1 MRSTQRERY
10 ATRATAGHGGD
21 VAVNDTMVTLVGN
34 AATAVEHR
42 QTTAG
47 VTVARFRLAA
57 TSRRWDKAQERW
69 TDGETS
75 FYTVRSWRGLADNV
89 AASVAVGEP
98 LIVQGRL
105 RLREGEQPPEKG
117 GQRWFSAEVD
127 AVAIGHDLT
136 RGTAAFRRVLR
147 AVRTGADG
155 LSAPAQ
161 QPSTAPG
168 PSPAPD
174 PSPPPR
180 PSTATEPSPSGQL
193 AQAPQSPPVSASAS
207 VLPSPPQPHPSQSR
221 PPESASPSG
230 SPSPTP
236 QRSRPPHPAPS
247 AQQDLWEGPLPEAG
261 TRTPP
266 KAPTKAA
273 SPTTVVSP
281 MAANSPAATSSPTN
295 SPTDAAPPTDA
306 ETRTVGEARPPAR
319 PRTGA
324 KERRVLKEKRAAKGS
339 TTAKTPTTSG
349 IAAGAGGSGSSA
361 AAPSSVPHSPRTVT
375 VP

>member
-1 MRSTQRERY
+1 M
-10 ATRATAGHGGD
+10 
-21 VAVNDTMVTLVGN
+21 NDTMVTLVGN

-42 QTTAG
+42 LTAAG

-147 AVRTGADG
+147 ALRTGADG
-155 LSAPAQ
+155 P
-161 QPSTAPG
+161 
-168 PSPAPD
+168 PAPVQQ
-174 PSPPPR
+174 
-180 PSTATEPSPSGQL
+180 ST
-193 AQAPQSPPVSASAS
+193 
-207 VLPSPPQPHPSQSR
+207 
-221 PPESASPSG
+221 
-230 SPSPTP
+230 
-236 QRSRPPHPAPS
+236 PAPEAS
-247 AQQDLWEGPLPEAG
+247 TGQQSNPAARSSQQDLWEGALPEERS
-261 TRTPP
+261 RTTANAPTEADTSEAAVKAKTAATAPP
-266 KAPTKAA
+266 ASRGKPAAKAPSAA
-273 SPTTVVSP
+273 RTRRG
-281 MAANSPAATSSPTN
+281 ARAPA
-295 SPTDAAPPTDA
+295 
-306 ETRTVGEARPPAR
+306 
-319 PRTGA
+319 
-324 KERRVLKEKRAAKGS
+324 VLKGQTAEKAS
-339 TTAKTPTTSG
+339 TVAKTPTTSG
-349 IAAGAGGSGSSA
+349 IAAVAESPRGSSGP
-361 AAPSSVPHSPRTVT
+361 PSAVTHSPETLT

>member
-1 MRSTQRERY
+1 
-10 ATRATAGHGGD
+10 
-21 VAVNDTMVTLVGN
+21 MVTLVGN

-42 QTTAG
+42 LTAAG

-147 AVRTGADG
+147 ALRTGADG
-155 LSAPAQ
+155 PPAPAQ
-161 QPSTAPG
+161 QSTPAPEASTG
-168 PSPAPD
+168 QQSNPAARSSPPPEPPPAQRPTPAPQSAPAPD
-174 PSPPPR
+174 PS
-180 PSTATEPSPSGQL
+180 A
-193 AQAPQSPPVSASAS
+193 
-207 VLPSPPQPHPSQSR
+207 PPQRHPSQS
-221 PPESASPSG
+221 PLP
-230 SPSPTP
+230 PSPQP
-236 QRSRPPHPAPS
+236 SPPSRPSPPP
-247 AQQDLWEGPLPEAG
+247 QQDLWEGALPEERS
-261 TRTPP
+261 RTTANAPTEADTSEAAVKAKTAATAPP
-266 KAPTKAA
+266 ASRGKSAAKAPSAARARRGARAPAVLKGQTAAKA
-273 SPTTVVSP
+273 STVV
-281 MAANSPAATSSPTN
+281 
-295 SPTDAAPPTDA
+295 
-306 ETRTVGEARPPAR
+306 
-319 PRTGA
+319 
-324 KERRVLKEKRAAKGS
+324 
-339 TTAKTPTTSG
+339 KTPTTSG
-349 IAAGAGGSGSSA
+349 IAAVAESSRGSSGP
-361 AAPSSVPHSPRTVT
+361 PSAVTHSPETVA

>member
-1 MRSTQRERY
+1 
-10 ATRATAGHGGD
+10 
-21 VAVNDTMVTLVGN
+21 MVTLVGN

-42 QTTAG
+42 LTAAG

-147 AVRTGADG
+147 ALRTGADG
-155 LSAPAQ
+155 PPAPAQ
-161 QPSTAPG
+161 QSTPAPEASAG
-168 PSPAPD
+168 QQSNPAARSSPPPEPPPAQHSPRAPEPPPAPD
-174 PSPPPR
+174 S
-180 PSTATEPSPSGQL
+180 
-193 AQAPQSPPVSASAS
+193 SA
-207 VLPSPPQPHPSQSR
+207 PPQRHPSQSPR
-221 PPESASPSG
+221 
-230 SPSPTP
+230 SPSPSSPLPPSP
-236 QRSRPPHPAPS
+236 QPSPPSRPSPPS
-247 AQQDLWEGPLPEAG
+247 QQDLWEGALPEERS
-261 TRTPP
+261 RTTANAPTEADTSEAAVKAKTAATAPP
-266 KAPTKAA
+266 ASRGKPAAKAPSAA
-273 SPTTVVSP
+273 RTRRG
-281 MAANSPAATSSPTN
+281 ARAPA
-295 SPTDAAPPTDA
+295 
-306 ETRTVGEARPPAR
+306 
-319 PRTGA
+319 
-324 KERRVLKEKRAAKGS
+324 VLKGQTAAKAS
-339 TTAKTPTTSG
+339 TVAKTPTTSG
-349 IAAGAGGSGSSA
+349 IAAVAESPRGSSGP
-361 AAPSSVPHSPRTVT
+361 PSAVTHSPETLA

>member
-1 MRSTQRERY
+1 M
-10 ATRATAGHGGD
+10 
-21 VAVNDTMVTLVGN
+21 NDTMVTLVGN

-42 QTTAG
+42 LTAAG

-147 AVRTGADG
+147 ALRTGADG
-155 LSAPAQ
+155 PPAPAQ
-161 QPSTAPG
+161 QSSPAPEPSPASQSTPAARSSRPPEPPPAQQSSRAPE
-168 PSPAPD
+168 PSPAPQ
-174 PSPPPR
+174 S
-180 PSTATEPSPSGQL
+180 
-193 AQAPQSPPVSASAS
+193 APAPDTSA
-207 VLPSPPQPHPSQSR
+207 PPQRHPSQS
-221 PPESASPSG
+221 
-230 SPSPTP
+230 SPSPSSPPSLSP
-236 QRSRPPHPAPS
+236 QPSPPSRPSPPS
-247 AQQDLWEGPLPEAG
+247 CPSPPSQQDLWEGALPEERS
-261 TRTPP
+261 RTTAN
-266 KAPTKAA
+266 APTEADTSEADTSEADAKAQ
-273 SPTTVVSP
+273 T
-281 MAANSPAATSSPTN
+281 ATE
-295 SPTDAAPPTDA
+295 APPA
-306 ETRTVGEARPPAR
+306 SRG
-319 PRTGA
+319 
-324 KERRVLKEKRAAKGS
+324 KRAAKAPPVARARRGARAPAVLKGQTAAKAS
-339 TTAKTPTTSG
+339 TVANTPTTSG
-349 IAAGAGGSGSSA
+349 IAAVAESPRGS
-361 AAPSSVPHSPRTVT
+361 AAPSSAVNHSPEKVA

>member
-1 MRSTQRERY
+1 
-10 ATRATAGHGGD
+10 
-21 VAVNDTMVTLVGN
+21 MVTLVGN

-42 QTTAG
+42 QTAAG

-57 TSRRWDKAQERW
+57 TSRRWDKAHERW

-105 RLREGEQPPEKG
+105 RLREGEQSPEKG

-155 LSAPAQ
+155 PPVPAQ

-168 PSPAPD
+168 PSQPGQLSPASQSAPASD
-174 PSPPPR
+174 SPSPSHPSPPHPPPTP
-180 PSTATEPSPSGQL
+180 PS
-193 AQAPQSPPVSASAS
+193 
-207 VLPSPPQPHPSQSR
+207 
-221 PPESASPSG
+221 ESASPSP
-230 SPSPTP
+230 SPSP
-236 QRSRPPHPAPS
+236 QRSRPPHSTPS
-247 AQQDLWEGPLPEAG
+247 AQQDLWEGPLPESVM
-261 TRTPP
+261 RTTSR
-266 KAPTKAA
+266 ART
-273 SPTTVVSP
+273 
-281 MAANSPAATSSPTN
+281 AANSPTATDAPTKSSTN
-295 SPTDAAPPTDA
+295 SSTDADPPTDA
-306 ETRTVGEARPPAR
+306 KARTVGEARSASG
-319 PRTGA
+319 PRTGTRG
-324 KERRVLKEKRAAKGS
+324 RRVLKEQRAAKGS
-339 TTAKTPTTSG
+339 TAAKTPATSG
-349 IAAGAGGSGSSA
+349 IAAGAGGAAGPSA
-361 AAPSSVPHSPRTVT
+361 APCSVPHSPGKVT